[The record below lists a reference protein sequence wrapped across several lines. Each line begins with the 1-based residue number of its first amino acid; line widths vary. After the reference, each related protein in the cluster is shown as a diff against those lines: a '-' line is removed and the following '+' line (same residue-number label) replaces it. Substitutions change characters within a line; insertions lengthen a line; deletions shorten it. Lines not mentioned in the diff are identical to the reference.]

1 MIRFP
6 AGFQP
11 DPAPPPW
18 VLSVSLFRPACTLS
32 PVPWLLVLALSLGGC
47 ANGPLPPSIQRL
59 PERVELSGVPFFAQN
74 AYQGAPGALAIVLS
88 QQGVVTTPGLV
99 AKRLQLPEDEAR
111 LEHNLQREVQAQ
123 GLLVYPLT
131 AGLPELL
138 SQVAAG
144 FPVLLRYNQGAD
156 WMGLPRYAV
165 LVGYDRAEQT
175 LLLRS
180 GMTRRWSVDLD
191 DFESAWRSAG
201 QWAVLAQAPAQLPA
215 ELDPGRWLVAA
226 AQLEKSGQ
234 PLAASNARR
243 ALALL
248 APGTKTAP

>member
-6 AGFQP
+6 AGFLP
-11 DPAPPPW
+11 DPAPPW
-18 VLSVSLFRPACTLS
+18 VSNVSLSSRRASTLGS
-32 PVPWLLVLALSLGGC
+32 VRWLLVVGLLLGGC
-47 ANGPLPPSIQRL
+47 ASPVPSSIQRL

-99 AKRLQLPEDEAR
+99 AKRLQLPEEEAR
-111 LEHNLQREVQAQ
+111 LEHHLQREVQAQ

-180 GMTRRWSVDLD
+180 GMSRRWSEDFD

-215 ELDPGRWLVAA
+215 ELDRARWLTAA
-226 AQLEKSGQ
+226 AQLEQSGQ

-243 ALALL
+243 ALERLS
-248 APGTKTAP
+248 PGTKTAP